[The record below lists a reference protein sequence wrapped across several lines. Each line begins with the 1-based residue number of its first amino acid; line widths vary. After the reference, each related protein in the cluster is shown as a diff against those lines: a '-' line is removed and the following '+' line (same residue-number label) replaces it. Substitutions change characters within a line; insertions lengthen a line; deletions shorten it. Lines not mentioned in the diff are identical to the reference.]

1 MRGDG
6 KVKKRKAAFQVIVL
20 VSGKAPSDCL
30 KGHCDMSGRIRWKGG
45 LELEKW
51 NLTKVKP

>member
-1 MRGDG
+1 MRGNG
-6 KVKKRKAAFQVIVL
+6 GVKKRKAAFQVIVL

-30 KGHCDMSGRIRWKGG
+30 KGHYDMSGRIRVEGG

-51 NLTKVKP
+51 NLTRVKP

>member
-30 KGHCDMSGRIRWKGG
+30 KGHCDMSG
-45 LELEKW
+45 
-51 NLTKVKP
+51 